1 MGDSRMSD
9 DLKILKIRLYWA
21 LLHKPEQELT
31 DPEINV
37 MYELSFDLDIRDVL
51 QSQARRKKG

>member
-1 MGDSRMSD
+1 MSD